1 MKESEREIGGGIEEV
16 AKKSCLDLTE
26 LEQNLCSLN
35 SSAANKK
42 GVADLKASCD
52 IGWQRKGVGR
62 EHNNRS
68 RHGVLI
74 GTENEKILSYGR
86 RISNCKQYEVN
97 KVTGRVKK
105 HDCRMHWGVSSKA
118 MESDLAVDMFVSS
131 TTEKVRISINI
142 IDEDST
148 AMAKI
153 KESVPHEVT
162 KEGDINNAKK
172 TVGND
177 LYALQKKHH
186 ILSSKVI
193 CYLQKCFSYR
203 IKQNKNDPVLTK
215 ASIQNI
221 VPHCFRDHKKCNEK
235 WCIGKLDA
243 SYKHKSL
250 PYGRDLCGEEL
261 KKDLN
266 SVFEKDA
273 KNADAL
279 TQIEVL
285 VIMNLSTK
293 LLHQR
298 HPKCI
303 ITQNQKASTFALLQ
317 RFAKRALFRL
327 TRLM

>member
-1 MKESEREIGGGIEEV
+1 MKESEREIGGAIEEV
-16 AKKSCLDLTE
+16 AKKSCLDATE

-42 GVADLKASCD
+42 GVADLKASYD

-68 RHGVLI
+68 RLGVLI

-172 TVGND
+172 TVEND

-215 ASIQNI
+215 ASI
-221 VPHCFRDHKKCNEK
+221 
-235 WCIGKLDA
+235 
-243 SYKHKSL
+243 
-250 PYGRDLCGEEL
+250 
-261 KKDLN
+261 
-266 SVFEKDA
+266 
-273 KNADAL
+273 
-279 TQIEVL
+279 
-285 VIMNLSTK
+285 
-293 LLHQR
+293 
-298 HPKCI
+298 
-303 ITQNQKASTFALLQ
+303 
-317 RFAKRALFRL
+317 
-327 TRLM
+327 